1 MIPDSQT
8 LMLPYLR
15 LLQDDQ
21 PHTKS
26 ELMEKLAKE
35 FELTDEE
42 LKQIL
47 PNSKTGKKIFNNRIH
62 WTQANL
68 DMAGLVT
75 YLGKHQVKISE
86 KGKAYLAENPV
97 PITLR
102 FIRGEYQRLKKKN
115 RDFLTV
121 SNFESLDDSA
131 SPNAGTPPDEEIA
144 NIHERTKKILET
156 ELLSKLKSIHPS
168 FFERIVVEL
177 LVKMGYGGSIQDAGK
192 AIGKSGDEGIDGIIK
207 EDKLGLDVIYIQAKR
222 WEGVVGRPE
231 IQKFVGALAG
241 QRAKKG
247 VFITT
252 SSFTKEAINYAS
264 QMDTKIVLVDGEKLA
279 QYMIDYNLG
288 VSVQSVYEI
297 KKIDS
302 DYFDEE

>member
-8 LMLPYLR
+8 LMLPFLR
-15 LLQDDQ
+15 LLKDDQ
-21 PHTKS
+21 QHTKS

-35 FELTDEE
+35 FGLTDEE
-42 LKQIL
+42 LKQVL

-86 KGKAYLAENPV
+86 KGKAYLTENPV
-97 PITLR
+97 PITLQYVR
-102 FIRGEYQRLKKKN
+102 SEYQKKKKKDSLKPGSSTEIIEEHTEIGSIISPEEQISNIHQQLKKLLELELLGKLKAVAPS
-115 RDFLTV
+115 RF
-121 SNFESLDDSA
+121 
-131 SPNAGTPPDEEIA
+131 EEI
-144 NIHERTKKILET
+144 
-156 ELLSKLKSIHPS
+156 
-168 FFERIVVEL
+168 VVQL
-177 LVKMGYGGSIQDAGK
+177 LVKMGYGGSIAEAGK
-192 AIGKSGDEGIDGIIK
+192 VTQYTNDEGIDGIIK

-222 WEGVVGRPE
+222 WDGIVGRPE

-252 SSFTKEAINYAS
+252 SGFSKEAVLYAG
-264 QMDTKIVLVDGEKLA
+264 QMDTKIILIGGEKLA
-279 QYMIDYNLG
+279 EYMIDCNLG
-288 VSVQSVYEI
+288 VSVQDVYEI
-297 KKIDS
+297 KKIDI
-302 DYFDEE
+302 DYFDED